1 MKNRQS
7 IREREQEKGFTLVE
21 IAIVL
26 VIIGLL
32 LGGVLKGQE
41 MITNAKIKA
50 LTANF
55 DGIAIAYYAYQ
66 DRTGRVPGD
75 ENSNGDFDG
84 KVTDKVVS
92 NDTSTQ
98 LLFQNLREQGFI
110 NGATTDSTLP
120 VHGFEGEFYAVYNTA
135 INKNQICAD
144 NIPTTIAE
152 GLDVK
157 LDDGVADKGS
167 ILVTTVNEES
177 VSTVCREL

>member
-7 IREREQEKGFTLVE
+7 IRKREQEKGFTLVE

-41 MITNAKIKA
+41 MMTNAKIKA

-75 ENSNGDFDG
+75 EDDDGLFDG
-84 KVTDKVVS
+84 KVTDK
-92 NDTSTQ
+92 DTNGQ
-98 LLFQNLREQGFI
+98 LLFQDLREQGFI
-110 NGATTDSTLP
+110 NGAADDSTLP
-120 VHGFEGEFYAVYNTA
+120 VHGFEGEFYAVYNTT

-167 ILVTTVNEES
+167 ILVTTVTEES